1 LFVNRSI
8 FCPISFLQHI
18 NHVYQYMDNDYGQIL
33 TLNHK
38 LIESIRSRIEEN
50 RDSLNAIVSDTILV
64 STNLHM
70 QTLLNSID

>member
-1 LFVNRSI
+1 
-8 FCPISFLQHI
+8 
-18 NHVYQYMDNDYGQIL
+18 MDNDYGQIL